1 MAKTKTPSIVTQIVD
16 KLYSEGAMKVAQ
28 MCETIKYSYKSVYTK
43 ALELQKLGLADKD
56 DDGLW
61 SLKDGGTPQTLITG
75 ELQAPGAGEEPG
87 QEVEPGQEG
96 TPAPAKMAPI
106 ARASGIPLDQRGM
119 FIKHCTDIGI
129 APKEAIPTIA
139 DIFFSGDINSLE
151 WLNQVLS
158 KDAAGYVNHTQRRLM
173 MSWWANTRR
182 LDFDE
187 EEYGFPP
194 QRKGEKD
201 VKGKR
206 AGAQEE
212 KPERRLDP
220 GMGWKVDRDKDGAW
234 ITVPGGPMSY
244 QEAVDAA
251 ERRALIDSYKKVG
264 GGQEAEGEE
273 GLEEGAPAR
282 KGTKRPETLME
293 YMMKKMV
300 DNMLDGGRGKGDGDS
315 DTVRQLTE
323 RIENM
328 EKERLEGRF
337 EHLEGVLAQLAARDP
352 WEEYDKIEAMKQ
364 RFGGGASVVTDQSP
378 AVQLIKD
385 TTDKMDK
392 NVGRLV
398 GLFER
403 TMLHSDVFNPET
415 TRTTKDREGKASELL
430 GEVQSRDRSRG
441 LRKEAFGV

>member
-1 MAKTKTPSIVTQIVD
+1 MSTTKTPSIVTQIVD

-28 MCETIKYSYKSVYTK
+28 MCETIKYPYKSVYTK

-56 DDGLW
+56 DDGVW
-61 SLKDGGTPQTLITG
+61 SLRDGVTPQTLITG
-75 ELQAPGAGEEPG
+75 EIGPPAPPAPGAE
-87 QEVEPGQEG
+87 EVEPGKP
-96 TPAPAKMAPI
+96 TPPI
-106 ARASGIPLDQRGM
+106 ARSPGIPLDQRSM

-129 APKEAIPTIA
+129 APREAIPTIT
-139 DIFFSGDINSLE
+139 DIFFSGDINSLQ

-158 KDAAGYVNHTQRRLM
+158 KDAAGYVTHQQRRLM
-173 MSWWANTRR
+173 LSWWANTRR

-194 QRKGEKD
+194 QGKGEKD
-201 VKGKR
+201 TKGKKL
-206 AGAQEE
+206 GAAEV

-244 QEAVDAA
+244 QEAIDAS
-251 ERRALIDSYKKVG
+251 ERRALIDSYNKGG

-282 KGTKRPETLME
+282 KGGKKQESLVE

-300 DNMLDGGRGKGDGDS
+300 DKMLEGPGAQGDGQS
-315 DTVRQLTE
+315 ETVTKLTE

-328 EKERLEGRF
+328 ERERQEERFDRIEGM
-337 EHLEGVLAQLAARDP
+337 VAQIAARDP
-352 WEEYDKIEAMKQ
+352 WEEYDRIQAMKD
-364 RFGGGASVVTDQSP
+364 RLGGGAPVVTDQSP

-392 NVGRLV
+392 NVSRMV

-403 TMLHSDVFNPET
+403 TMLHSEVFNPEN
-415 TRTTKDREGKASELL
+415 TRTPKDRESKAGELL
-430 GEVQSRDRSRG
+430 GEVQSRDRSRA
-441 LRKEAFGV
+441 LRKDAFNV